1 MHASRLFIVFT
12 LLLRV
17 RACLF
22 YATHNKDPT
31 LPPDFA
37 LPGFAAL
44 VELTMA
50 AQQMDHDEAIT
61 FLEQCW
67 EQTGLG
73 GVCPNQ
79 GDDRNHEEDEDA
91 QQR

>member
-1 MHASRLFIVFT
+1 MDRNIL
-12 LLLRV
+12 
-17 RACLF
+17 
-22 YATHNKDPT
+22 

-37 LPGFAAL
+37 LPGFVAL

-50 AQQMDHDEAIT
+50 VQEMDRDEAIT

-73 GVCPNQ
+73 GVHLNRR
-79 GDDRNHEEDEDA
+79 GDNGSPRDEEP
-91 QQR
+91 QQH